1 MHSTRDQGRAPVSH
15 SLLGFNSVPNMFTE
29 FELTRCITEH
39 YSEFK
44 DDTLVEK
51 KPLSNW
57 PKRLSEEAIPYI
69 KKQQGDLSQP
79 IKVLIVH
86 GGAGRATLELLRGCS
101 NLAIDHT
108 ETTANTL
115 QVLERLIDDS
125 NLQWYQQVE
134 GTLSKPLQYHL
145 NAEENAETLLK
156 DKNNTIS
163 YYQADYNNLRPQLD
177 GYDIILGDFR
187 YLVSDQMLTHIT
199 SRLKDGGRL
208 IMGTVND
215 FGDKSKAIKSLS
227 EMYDPEDMVIG
238 EFPNIRQETRN
249 KHQYAISFFSVWQK
263 KNGTCDTKQEIQDT
277 TKPEELTTA
286 QYYEDDNI
294 LNSYFKFHF
303 GPGHLGLS
311 NFPSRVASLCIDA
324 CKELGVKMESALD
337 AGCGPGGSSVHLS
350 KAFNKVEAYDYSQS
364 FVNMLLKVKS
374 DENLTNL
381 TAYQGDAHK
390 QQDTASCKK
399 FDLILGCNLIDRLH
413 TPKDWVL
420 QSKSMLTKDGLLI
433 ISSPY
438 TWSDQHTDP
447 SQFLGGF
454 MEDGEEVS
462 TVRGLQKLLEPE
474 LCLLKEVKVPFVI
487 PDADGTFQY
496 TYSNCTI
503 FSTPR

>member
-1 MHSTRDQGRAPVSH
+1 MIS
-15 SLLGFNSVPNMFTE
+15 NSVPNMFTE

-145 NAEENAETLLK
+145 NAEESAETLLK
-156 DKNNTIS
+156 DKNNTIF
-163 YYQADYNNLRPQLD
+163 YYHADYNNLRPQLD

-187 YLVSDQMLTHIT
+187 YLVSDQMLTHIS

-215 FGDKSKAIKSLS
+215 FGNESKAITTLS
-227 EMYDPEDMVIG
+227 AMYDPEDMVIG
-238 EFPNIRQETRN
+238 EFPNIRQQTRN

-350 KAFNKVEAYDYSQS
+350 KAFNKVS
-364 FVNMLLKVKS
+364 FVS
-374 DENLTNL
+374 
-381 TAYQGDAHK
+381 
-390 QQDTASCKK
+390 
-399 FDLILGCNLIDRLH
+399 FIDN
-413 TPKDWVL
+413 
-420 QSKSMLTKDGLLI
+420 Q
-433 ISSPY
+433 
-438 TWSDQHTDP
+438 
-447 SQFLGGF
+447 
-454 MEDGEEVS
+454 
-462 TVRGLQKLLEPE
+462 
-474 LCLLKEVKVPFVI
+474 
-487 PDADGTFQY
+487 
-496 TYSNCTI
+496 I
-503 FSTPR
+503 FITSLYFSI